1 MYNRIKALW
10 YTRDRQIVYVSSI
23 TFQSSREIDKK
34 TLGLSESNK
43 TVQLQKKQ
51 LSLKKNNNLN
61 LKQEWL
67 NTAAELFRL

>member
-1 MYNRIKALW
+1 M
-10 YTRDRQIVYVSSI
+10 YVSSI